1 MTNEHIN
8 ALKQRWQR
16 EAQKHLLGRR
26 IAGVRWMTADE
37 QEQLGWDNAAVVL
50 ELDDGTLIWPS
61 ADDEG
66 NDAGALFGVNAAG
79 DDIDLPVI
87 G

>member
-1 MTNEHIN
+1 MTKEHVN

-50 ELDDGTLIWPS
+50 ELDNGTLVWPA

-66 NDAGALFGVNAAG
+66 NGAGALLGVDDSGN
-79 DDIDLPVI
+79 DIDLPVI
-87 G
+87 W